1 MAVARK
7 PSRSAAPPPRKGA
20 PAQKRIPIARGK
32 ARARRTPVLNSTIYA
47 ALIIALLFALLPTAL
62 ILVVGGLP
70 TLVAVVVDRHR
81 HHYLT
86 RCVGA
91 LNFAG
96 VAPYLMKIW
105 MHHTTPAAI
114 QLLTNPYAWLTMY
127 GAAGVGWII
136 YLSAPSIAWLQVEL
150 MGARRIKA
158 LKMRQRQL
166 IEEWGAEVAEAAGAV
181 PKAAG
186 KP

>member
-1 MAVARK
+1 MAAKKPGRPAVSPARK
-7 PSRSAAPPPRKGA
+7 PVASKKAAPIGRA
-20 PAQKRIPIARGK
+20 P
-32 ARARRTPVLNSTIYA
+32 ARARRTPVLNNVIYA
-47 ALIIALLFALLPTAL
+47 AVIVTLMFVLLPTAL

-96 VAPYLMKIW
+96 IAPYLMKIW
-105 MHHTTPAAI
+105 MHHTTLAAM
-114 QLLTNPYAWLTMY
+114 QLLTSPYAWLVMY
-127 GAAGVGWII
+127 GAASIGWII

-158 LKMRQRQL
+158 LKARQRQL
-166 IEEWGAEVAEAAGAV
+166 IEEWGEEVAEAAGAAPMV
-181 PKAAG
+181 VSSP
-186 KP
+186 

>member
-1 MAVARK
+1 MPVAKKPMKPAV
-7 PSRSAAPPPRKGA
+7 PPPRKRVV
-20 PAQKRIPIARGK
+20 AQKRIPIGRAKTRG
-32 ARARRTPVLNSTIYA
+32 RRTPVLNNTIYA
-47 ALIIALLFALLPTAL
+47 AVIVTLLFVMLPTAL

-96 VAPYLMKIW
+96 IAPYLVKIW
-105 MHHTTPAAI
+105 MHHTTLAAM
-114 QLLTNPYAWLTMY
+114 QMLTNPYAWLAMY

-158 LKMRQRQL
+158 LKTRQRQL
-166 IEEWGAEVAEAAGAV
+166 IEEWGDEVAEAAGAV

-186 KP
+186 SS

>member
-1 MAVARK
+1 MGAPK
-7 PSRSAAPPPRKGA
+7 TKLAAPPSRPGA
-20 PAQKRIPIARGK
+20 RAAKRIPIGRAK
-32 ARARRTPVLNSTIYA
+32 PRARRTPVLNNAIYA
-47 ALIIALLFALLPTAL
+47 GVIIVLLFALLPTAL

-96 VAPYLMKIW
+96 LAPYLVKIW
-105 MHHTTPAAI
+105 MHHTVLMAM
-114 QLLTNPYAWLTMY
+114 QMLTDPFAWLVMY
-127 GAAGVGWII
+127 GASSAGWVI

-150 MGARRIKA
+150 TGARRIKA
-158 LKMRQRQL
+158 LKTRQRQL
-166 IEEWGAEVAEAAGAV
+166 IEEWGEEVAEAAGAA
-181 PKAAG
+181 PKAV